1 VRRDHINQ
9 HDSGGSEKGPHQSA
23 LTPEA
28 MEHSAVESQE
38 EGSKGA
44 AN

>member
-1 VRRDHINQ
+1 MHERA
-9 HDSGGSEKGPHQSA
+9 SGGSEKGPHQSA